1 VWYAQNRSVEMGFG
15 LDSLQYQ
22 VVDKCWGR
30 FYESGLVACQCDL
43 SASSNDCSNGLTGG
57 ELEERTE
64 RHPGST
70 LMTFDEDGDGDKEI
84 VLGDVSFDCLNFLKN
99 GGSAS
104 TAWMTA
110 QDEDFPSYSTSLVLF
125 TFPAAFY
132 LDIDNDGKGDMVV
145 APSNRNIGEDQKNAW
160 YYRNTAPTGHHFE
173 LQSKTLLVGDML
185 DLGSTTHPT
194 FADVNADGLEDLV
207 VGTYGYFTTQS
218 STNARLYLFLNTG
231 TATEPKFTLTNP
243 DWLQFSEFTPENFDF
258 SPTFGD
264 IDGDG
269 DQDLLVGH
277 NDGGFFC
284 FRNSAG
290 PGVPMNLSR
299 DFDPMW
305 QNMDV
310 VGLVAAPALY
320 DLTGDGLLDII
331 AGERNGNIN
340 LFTNTGSATNP
351 VFPLVPTIQKL
362 GFVDTR
368 LTGEAVGFS
377 TPNFIPTPE
386 GPLLVCGSNSGEL
399 KAYRNFNLV
408 DTFDLID
415 PTWGNVDEG
424 ARAHPAFADIDN
436 DGILEMV
443 VGNLRGG
450 LSLFT
455 TTLVDCSTVGTQQ
468 PGLPEHTLT
477 ISPNPAHD
485 RLQLELLPSAPYR
498 WRATDT
504 VGREMAAGESA
515 GGKTLVSAT
524 DWKSGIYFIEIE
536 TGGQRLVRKAA
547 VVH

>member
-1 VWYAQNRSVEMGFG
+1 
-15 LDSLQYQ
+15 
-22 VVDKCWGR
+22 
-30 FYESGLVACQCDL
+30 
-43 SASSNDCSNGLTGG
+43 
-57 ELEERTE
+57 
-64 RHPGST
+64 
-70 LMTFDEDGDGDKEI
+70 
-84 VLGDVSFDCLNFLKN
+84 
-99 GGSAS
+99 
-104 TAWMTA
+104 
-110 QDEDFPSYSTSLVLF
+110 
-125 TFPAAFY
+125 
-132 LDIDNDGKGDMVV
+132 
-145 APSNRNIGEDQKNAW
+145 
-160 YYRNTAPTGHHFE
+160 
-173 LQSKTLLVGDML
+173 ML